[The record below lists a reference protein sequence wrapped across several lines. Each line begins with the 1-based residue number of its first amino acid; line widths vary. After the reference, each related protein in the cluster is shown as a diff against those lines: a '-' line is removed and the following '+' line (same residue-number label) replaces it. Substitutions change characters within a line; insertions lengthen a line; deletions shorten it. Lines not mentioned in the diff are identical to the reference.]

1 MVSTIFLLMLVLII
15 PGCTENSYYD
25 YIAGN
30 VKSSMVLEPTCENE
44 IINTIKINHSKSS
57 SGYEVCIF

>member
-1 MVSTIFLLMLVLII
+1 MLVLII